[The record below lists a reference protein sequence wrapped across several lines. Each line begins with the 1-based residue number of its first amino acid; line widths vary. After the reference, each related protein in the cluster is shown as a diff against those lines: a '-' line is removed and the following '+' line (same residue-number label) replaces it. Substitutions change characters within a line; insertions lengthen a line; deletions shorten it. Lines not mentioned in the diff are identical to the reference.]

1 MNDEFDAAALAREA
15 VAQTFSPPEP
25 QPLLPPLPA
34 TPAFPVYALG
44 EKLRPVA
51 EAVQVRTQAPTV
63 VAAHS
68 VLGAAS
74 LAVQAHADVE
84 LPTGERNPTSLDMLT
99 IAGSGERKTA
109 CDSLAQRGVAARERE
124 LRDAYECDMLAY
136 RNNIDAWEQAR
147 SEAKGSKVKGVEA
160 KREALNK
167 LGPPRQP
174 PLTPLLTIDEPTLEG
189 MTRLFRVGTPAS
201 P

>member
-1 MNDEFDAAALAREA
+1 
-15 VAQTFSPPEP
+15 
-25 QPLLPPLPA
+25 
-34 TPAFPVYALG
+34 
-44 EKLRPVA
+44 
-51 EAVQVRTQAPTV
+51 

-124 LRDAYECDMLAY
+124 LRDAYESDMLAY

-167 LGPPRQP
+167 LGPPPQP